1 MDSEDSS
8 IIVHIH
14 IGINPKEARVVA
26 DASGV
31 RNAEGKWRGGQYC
44 NDCHTVGSGDI
55 CAAAPD
61 TALEH
66 CTQETG
72 SLFDTL
78 IHGNILRYDG

>member
-1 MDSEDSS
+1 MHLVSEMQ
-8 IIVHIH
+8 
-14 IGINPKEARVVA
+14 K
-26 DASGV
+26 ASAGDD
-31 RNAEGKWRGGQYC
+31 NTAM
-44 NDCHTVGSGDI
+44 TVTLCGGDI